1 MTVPLIIFIAVTAVM
16 ISASYW
22 DVRSREVSDAH
33 WMAIGVIGMAVSV
46 LTEDLLP
53 GILSAGG
60 FLMFMLFMFSEKVQG
75 KVSLAVI
82 ALGSLL
88 LILSSAVSEEP
99 YPLVTLAMVLLFI
112 TMYITGAMKGGA
124 DVKALAVLSFLFC
137 EYPDYGYA
145 IWEPIYPQ
153 SLVLNPMFSVL
164 LIAMILS
171 IVYAIVHNLRR
182 SGGTRI
188 SSYITTKAEAESSFV
203 WKLEDI
209 DDENV
214 RVTPMIPF
222 LVPTTVGLV
231 FTMVLGCP
239 LFALI

>member
-22 DVRSREVSDAH
+22 DVRTREVSDAH

-53 GILSAGG
+53 GALAAGG

-137 EYPDYGYA
+137 EYPDYGFLV
-145 IWEPIYPQ
+145 WEPIYPQ
-153 SLVLNPMFSVL
+153 SLVINPMFSVL

-188 SSYITTKAEAESSFV
+188 SSYVTTKTEAESSFV

-209 DDENV
+209 DEENV